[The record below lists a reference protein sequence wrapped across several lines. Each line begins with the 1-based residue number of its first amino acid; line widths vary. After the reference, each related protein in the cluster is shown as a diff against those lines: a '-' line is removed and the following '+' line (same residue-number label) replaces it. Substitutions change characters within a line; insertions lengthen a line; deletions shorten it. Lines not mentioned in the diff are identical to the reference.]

1 MAVSKLTT
9 YCLSCQMCVH
19 QELTPFNTE
28 TNNRQEVNM
37 TGTHIFE
44 ERLVLWVGGRPLSTL
59 HALQLLLPWFARTMT
74 DQRRLLHQT
83 SPSFGKWSK
92 GLGLFLHLGYTSTNG
107 ATCCG
112 CTAAMR
118 TDTVRSCTGL
128 GTCKRGTITKVCLS
142 SPILDLRNVI
152 LQGVHWSQEV
162 S

>member
-1 MAVSKLTT
+1 
-9 YCLSCQMCVH
+9 MCVH